1 MEGQSNSN
9 PDSASGCSIPIRSPI
24 SKADK
29 RWHLKTPQGMI
40 EPYPGLNQR
49 LCEIA
54 YGSNH
59 CDLVVRVRFR
69 EESKTSEFQA
79 HRCMHL
85 WAVRFAGGLLAQAFD
100 GAKPGVDVELEGNM
114 NQTEWVCFKRFLY
127 GCPFSVKNVTLPSLM
142 NLISHGSRYKLKG
155 FLRVMATAIQQMDR
169 IATPGEIVEA
179 SFLFKIAGIPRSF
192 KNYLLNLL
200 AEQYQHFF
208 DNKYA
213 DGDATVSIEKRLCPG
228 FLVLWPLM
236 ENVGMSALL
245 LKKIMEQDASPAI
258 RKGLVDCVLDFIQPR
273 RESDEEVMVLL
284 DALEL
289 SLEELE
295 VEVSSGDRDAN
306 GNSRA
311 MRILAKYAIAKALT
325 RTRPSA

>member
-1 MEGQSNSN
+1 M
-9 PDSASGCSIPIRSPI
+9 
-24 SKADK
+24 
-29 RWHLKTPQGMI
+29 
-40 EPYPGLNQR
+40 
-49 LCEIA
+49 
-54 YGSNH
+54 
-59 CDLVVRVRFR
+59 
-69 EESKTSEFQA
+69 
-79 HRCMHL
+79 
-85 WAVRFAGGLLAQAFD
+85 AQAFQ
-100 GAKPGVDVELEGNM
+100 GAKPGVEIELEGNM
-114 NQTEWVCFKRFLY
+114 NTTEWGCFKHFLY
-127 GCPFSVKNVTLPSLM
+127 GCPFSVKKVTLPSLM

-169 IATPGEIVEA
+169 IATAGEIVEA
-179 SFLFKIAGIPRSF
+179 SILFKMAGIPKSF

-200 AEQYQHFF
+200 AEKYEHFF

-228 FLVLWPLM
+228 FSELWPLM

-245 LKKIMEQDASPAI
+245 LQKIVEQDASPAI

-273 RESDEEVMVLL
+273 RESDEEVMELL

-311 MRILAKYAIAKALT
+311 MRILAKYAIAKGLT